1 MYPIVHGVANQVTKA
16 VAYLA
21 HLARTRKLFSFAHEH
36 KLSYVYLWQ
45 LKTPKTD
52 SRGRPLRDKE
62 TGRVLYRR
70 TPSFRIIN
78 KLKEVIP
85 SEYWY
90 EEASQSP
97 EGASAVPTRGKKR
110 PRAENATLEALWMLP
125 DDPFCGVVSAYE
137 CDPELAVRSS
147 RFSYPLPKIILD
159 FSIEGLLQYKAI
171 ALYWR

>member
-1 MYPIVHGVANQVTKA
+1 MTKA

-21 HLARTRKLFSFAHEH
+21 HLARTRKLSSFAHEH

-52 SRGRPLRDKE
+52 SKGRPLKDKE

-78 KLKEVIP
+78 KLKNVIP

-90 EEASQSP
+90 EEAD
-97 EGASAVPTRGKKR
+97 ASAEEAYTVPARNKKR
-110 PRAENATLEALWMLP
+110 ARAEHATQEVLWNLP

-137 CDPELAVRSS
+137 CDPELTVRSP
-147 RFSYPLPKIILD
+147 RFPYPLAKIILD
-159 FSIEGLLQYKAI
+159 FS
-171 ALYWR
+171 

>member
-1 MYPIVHGVANQVTKA
+1 MTKA

-21 HLARTRKLFSFAHEH
+21 QLARTRKLSSFAHEH

-52 SRGRPLRDKE
+52 SKGRPVRDKE

-78 KLKEVIP
+78 KLKDVIP

-90 EEASQSP
+90 EEATEASQ
-97 EGASAVPTRGKKR
+97 EGYGPLPKARRRSTSQTAVR
-110 PRAENATLEALWMLP
+110 EALWILP
-125 DDPFCGVVSAYE
+125 DDPFGGVVSAYE
-137 CDPELAVRSS
+137 CDPELTVRSA

-159 FSIEGLLQYKAI
+159 FSF
-171 ALYWR
+171 

>member
-1 MYPIVHGVANQVTKA
+1 MTLVPMYPIVHGIAKQMTKA

-21 HLARTRKLFSFAHEH
+21 HLARTRKLSNFAHEH
-36 KLSYVYLWQ
+36 RLSYVYLWQ

-52 SRGRPLRDKE
+52 SKGRPLRDKE

-78 KLKEVIP
+78 KLKDVIP

-97 EGASAVPTRGKKR
+97 EEAYPVSTRGKKR
-110 PRAENATLEALWMLP
+110 PRAEAATRGALWILP

-137 CDPELAVRSS
+137 CDPELTIRSP

-159 FSIEGLLQYKAI
+159 FD
-171 ALYWR
+171 